1 MTDPSIHILPSEP
14 PRPLIAHMPSGHA
27 WRWRSMFEEND
38 LNPLVSVFVTQ
49 RAFVRFCAHAG
60 SDLQNEVGGWLVG
73 KWRADKATGAHF
85 VIVEATLP
93 APYTRHGSAFLT
105 FTQDTQIALYEE
117 LKERYPGK
125 ELVGWYHTHPRM
137 GVFLSE
143 YDTWLHR
150 NFFPELY
157 QVALVIE
164 PFSATGG
171 FFLRQPDG
179 SLDPRHYYGFYELY
193 YRNRRSV
200 VHWQN
205 LLRGNELP
213 QAPLVCKEEQ

>member
-1 MTDPSIHILPSEP
+1 MTDPSIHILPSKP
-14 PRPLIAHMPSGHA
+14 PRPLGAHIPSGHA
-27 WRWRSMFEEND
+27 WRWRSMFEADD
-38 LNPLVSVFVTQ
+38 LSPVISVFVTQ

-60 SDLQNEVGGWLVG
+60 SDLQNEVGGWLIG
-73 KWRADKATGAHF
+73 KWRADKATGEHF
-85 VIVEATLP
+85 IVVDAILP
-93 APYTRHGSAFLT
+93 APHTRHGSAYLT
-105 FTQDTQIALYEE
+105 FTQDTQIALYDE
-117 LKERYPGK
+117 LKDRYPGK

-150 NFFPELY
+150 NFFPEIY

-164 PFSATGG
+164 PYSATGG

-193 YRNRRSV
+193 HRNRRSV
-200 VHWQN
+200 MHWQN
-205 LLRGNELP
+205 LLRGNSLP
-213 QAPLVCKEEQ
+213 QAPLVCKEEL